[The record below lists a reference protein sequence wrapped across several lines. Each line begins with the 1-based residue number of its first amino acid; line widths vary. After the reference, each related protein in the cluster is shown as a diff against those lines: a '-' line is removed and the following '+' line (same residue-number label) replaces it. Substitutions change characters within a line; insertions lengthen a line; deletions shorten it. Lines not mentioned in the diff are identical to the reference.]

1 VDTRRDH
8 SGFTREELGEERAYQ
23 SESYSPQV
31 TYTGAPARVEMIQ
44 ETYRLLAVAV
54 FCAMAGC
61 WMATQSL
68 GLMKMLVS
76 PVGLIASLFA
86 INIIPSIARGAMGS
100 NRWTGTVVLA
110 LDGALSGIVIS
121 PLVFVASLYGSG
133 LVANSSGDAPNLVQQ
148 ALVITGFAFAGV
160 TAYVH
165 MAKSKFDWAGG
176 MMGGLFFTAL
186 GLMTLGMLFPSSG
199 VSYALMGVVG
209 ILGILQLLYGTS
221 KVLND
226 PQYNDPISGA
236 LILYAGL
243 FNTFQVILN
252 LLLSFGR
259 SRD

>member
-1 VDTRRDH
+1 
-8 SGFTREELGEERAYQ
+8 
-23 SESYSPQV
+23 
-31 TYTGAPARVEMIQ
+31 
-44 ETYRLLAVAV
+44 
-54 FCAMAGC
+54 MAGC
-61 WMATQSL
+61 WMATQSI

-86 INIIPSIARGAMGS
+86 INIIPAIARGAMGS

-121 PLVFVASLYGSG
+121 PLVFVASLYGSSFTNG
-133 LVANSSGDAPNLVQQ
+133 PDAPNLVQQ

-165 MAKSKFDWAGG
+165 MSKANFNWAGG
-176 MMGGLFFTAL
+176 IMGGLFFTAL
-186 GLMTLGMLFPSSG
+186 GLMTLGMLFPSAG
-199 VSYALMGVVG
+199 VSYGLMGIVG
-209 ILGILQLLYGTS
+209 IMGILQLLYGTS
-221 KVLND
+221 AVLND
-226 PQYNDPISGA
+226 PEFRDPISGA

-243 FNTFQVILN
+243 FNTFQVILQ